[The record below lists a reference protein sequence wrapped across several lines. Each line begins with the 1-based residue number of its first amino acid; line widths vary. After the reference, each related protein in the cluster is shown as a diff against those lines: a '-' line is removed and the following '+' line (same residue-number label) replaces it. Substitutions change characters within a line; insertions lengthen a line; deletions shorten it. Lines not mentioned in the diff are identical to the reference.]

1 MTQTRDVAGRDGHAS
16 DSPGRDHRAVDPEL
30 DGRGVVVPEGQDRQ
44 QLGRESLTRR
54 SFLGS
59 IAGLAA
65 APALLARTG
74 SAAEQGAPPI
84 PVHSWNHMT
93 LTVTDVGRSREF
105 YQGLFGMTIAARQAR
120 TLILRVGDGPQFIAL
135 GGGGPDARPHINHSC
150 LTVDDFDDDR
160 LVGILGEHGVVP
172 TEQPGRNAPRRVRIR
187 MRGAEFG
194 GAPEGTP
201 ELYLGD
207 PDGVVVQLQ
216 DTRYCGGEGLLGELC
231 AAPEPSGSP
240 GLIAL
245 HDINH
250 FTVFVSDQ
258 QRSIAFYQG
267 LFGMPVTRSQ
277 GALPLLSVGSGR
289 QFLALAQGP
298 GPARIHHAC
307 LTMENFQHEE
317 VMATLE
323 EAGVRP
329 RAANAT
335 GPAEPLTSY
344 VTMRMPDRG
353 GAPGGTPEL
362 YFTDPDGILLQ
373 LQDVRYCGGGGYLGD
388 VCV

>member
-1 MTQTRDVAGRDGHAS
+1 MTNTPDVTERGRRAAGAS
-16 DSPGRDHRAVDPEL
+16 HP
-30 DGRGVVVPEGQDRQ
+30 
-44 QLGRESLTRR
+44 TRR

-59 IAGLAA
+59 LAALAA
-65 APALLARTG
+65 APAVLPRTG
-74 SAAEQGAPPI
+74 LAGQTEGGPPI
-84 PVHSWNHMT
+84 PVRSWNHMT
-93 LTVTDVGRSREF
+93 LTVTDLERSLAF

-120 TLILRVGDGPQFIAL
+120 TLILRIGDGPQFLAL
-135 GGGGPDARPHINHSC
+135 GGGRPDVRPHINHFC
-150 LTVDDFDDDR
+150 LAVDGFDAGR
-160 LVGILGEHGVVP
+160 LVGTLGGHGVAP
-172 TEQPGRNAPRRVRIR
+172 ADPPGRNAAGRVRVR

-216 DTRYCGGEGLLGELC
+216 DTAYCGGEGLLGELC
-231 AAPEPSGSP
+231 PTPEPPSAP
-240 GLIAL
+240 GLIAPR
-245 HDINH
+245 DISH

-258 QRSIAFYQG
+258 QRSIDFYQG

-289 QFLALAQGP
+289 QFLALAPGP

-307 LTMENFQHEE
+307 LTMENFRHEE
-317 VMATLE
+317 VLATLE
-323 EAGVRP
+323 AFGVRP
-329 RAANAT
+329 RAADAQ
-335 GPAEPLTSY
+335 GPPAPLTSY
-344 VTMRMPDRG
+344 VTMRMPDRD
-353 GAPGGTPEL
+353 GAPEGTPEL

-388 VCV
+388 VCA

>member
-1 MTQTRDVAGRDGHAS
+1 MTETHDATG
-16 DSPGRDHRAVDPEL
+16 PGRRAVD
-30 DGRGVVVPEGQDRQ
+30 
-44 QLGRESLTRR
+44 RESLTRR

-59 IAGLAA
+59 LAALAA
-65 APALLARTG
+65 APAVLPWTG
-74 SAAEQGAPPI
+74 SAAAQGGAPPI
-84 PVHSWNHMT
+84 PVRSWNHMT
-93 LTVTDVGRSREF
+93 LTVTDIGRSLEF
-105 YQGLFGMTIAARQAR
+105 YQGLFGMTIAARQAQ
-120 TLILRVGDGPQFIAL
+120 TLILRIGSGPQFVAL
-135 GGGGPDARPHINHSC
+135 GGGGPGARPHINHFC
-150 LTVDDFDDDR
+150 LTVDDFGDDR
-160 LVGILGEHGVVP
+160 LVGILGEQGVAP
-172 TEQPGRNAPRRVRIR
+172 TEQPGRNAPRRVRVR

-216 DTRYCGGEGLLGELC
+216 DTTYCGGEGLLGELC
-231 AAPEPSGSP
+231 PTPEPSSSAGM
-240 GLIAL
+240 IAL
-245 HDINH
+245 QDINH
-250 FTVFVSDQ
+250 FTVFVADQ

-289 QFLALAQGP
+289 QFLALAPGP

-307 LTMENFQHEE
+307 LTLENFQHEE

-323 EAGVRP
+323 EAGIHP
-329 RAANAT
+329 RAAGAT
-335 GPAEPLTSY
+335 GPPEPLTSY
-344 VTMRMPDRG
+344 VSMRMPDRG
-353 GAPGGTPEL
+353 GAPEGTPEL

-388 VCV
+388 VCG

>member
-1 MTQTRDVAGRDGHAS
+1 MTDTRDARRGFLPTTGH
-16 DSPGRDHRAVDPEL
+16 
-30 DGRGVVVPEGQDRQ
+30 DRM
-44 QLGRESLTRR
+44 TRR

-59 IAGLAA
+59 LAAVAA
-65 APALLARTG
+65 APTAAAALAPRPGLAGRQ
-74 SAAEQGAPPI
+74 AAEAAGSPPI
-84 PVHSWNHMT
+84 PVRSWNHMT
-93 LTVTDVGRSREF
+93 LTVTDIERSRDF
-105 YQGLFGMTIAARQAR
+105 YQGLFRMTIAARQAR
-120 TLILRVGDGPQFIAL
+120 TLILRVGEGPQFIAL
-135 GGGGPDARPHINHSC
+135 GGGRPDVTPHINHFC
-150 LTVDDFDDDR
+150 LTVDAFDDER
-160 LVGILGEHGVVP
+160 LVGVLGEHGVAP
-172 TEQPGRNAPRRVRIR
+172 TDEPGQNAARRVRVR

-216 DTRYCGGEGLLGELC
+216 DTTYCGGEGLLGEFC
-231 AAPEPSGSP
+231 PTPEPSSSA

-245 HDINH
+245 QDINH

-258 QRSIAFYQG
+258 QRSIDFYQG
-267 LFGMPVTRSQ
+267 LFGMPITRSQ

-289 QFLALAQGP
+289 QFLALAPGP
-298 GPARIHHAC
+298 GPARIHHASMS
-307 LTMENFQHEE
+307 MENFQHEE

-323 EAGVRP
+323 EFGIRP
-329 RAANAT
+329 RSADAQ
-335 GPAEPLTSY
+335 GPPEPLTSY

-353 GAPGGTPEL
+353 GAPEGTPEL

-388 VCV
+388 VCT

>member
-1 MTQTRDVAGRDGHAS
+1 MADTRDMRSTAT
-16 DSPGRDHRAVDPEL
+16 
-30 DGRGVVVPEGQDRQ
+30 DRE
-44 QLGRESLTRR
+44 RVTRR

-59 IAGLAA
+59 LAA
-65 APALLARTG
+65 VAAVPTAATALAPRAGRAAGQSTG
-74 SAAEQGAPPI
+74 PAGQPPI
-84 PVHSWNHMT
+84 PVRSWNHMT
-93 LTVTDVGRSREF
+93 LTVTDIGRSREF

-120 TLILRVGDGPQFIAL
+120 TLILQVGDGPQFIAL
-135 GGGGPDARPHINHSC
+135 GGGRPDATSHINHFC
-150 LTVDDFDDDR
+150 LTVDSFDDER
-160 LVGILGEHGVVP
+160 LVGILGEHGVAPTDVP
-172 TEQPGRNAPRRVRIR
+172 GQNAAERVRVR

-216 DTRYCGGEGLLGELC
+216 DTTYCGGEGLLGELC
-231 AAPEPSGSP
+231 SSPEPATGE
-240 GLIAL
+240 GVIAVR
-245 HDINH
+245 DINH

-267 LFGMPVTRSQ
+267 LFGMPSARSQ

-289 QFLALAQGP
+289 QFLALAAGP

-317 VMATLE
+317 VMAALE
-323 EAGVRP
+323 GFGIQPRP
-329 RAANAT
+329 DGAE
-335 GPAEPLTSY
+335 GPVGPLTSY

-353 GAPGGTPEL
+353 GAPEGTPEL

-388 VCV
+388 VCT

>member
-1 MTQTRDVAGRDGHAS
+1 MTDTHDATEHGRHEADA
-16 DSPGRDHRAVDPEL
+16 PR
-30 DGRGVVVPEGQDRQ
+30 
-44 QLGRESLTRR
+44 LTRR

-59 IAGLAA
+59 VAALAA
-65 APALLARTG
+65 APAVLPRTG
-74 SAAEQGAPPI
+74 LAAGQAAGPPI
-84 PVHSWNHMT
+84 PVRLWNH
-93 LTVTDVGRSREF
+93 LTISVTDIGRSLDF

-120 TLILRVGDGPQFIAL
+120 TLILRIGDGPQFLAL
-135 GGGGPDARPHINHSC
+135 GGGRPDVEPRISHFC
-150 LTVDDFDDDR
+150 LTVDDFDDAR
-160 LVGILGEHGVVP
+160 LVGILGDHGVAPV
-172 TEQPGRNAPRRVRIR
+172 EPGAGNAPRRVRIR

-201 ELYLGD
+201 ELYFGD
-207 PDGVVVQLQ
+207 PDGVVGQLQ
-216 DTRYCGGEGLLGELC
+216 DTTYCGGEGLLGELC
-231 AAPEPSGSP
+231 ENPEPSARA

-245 HDINH
+245 RDINH

-258 QRSIAFYQG
+258 QRSIDFYQG
-267 LFGMPVTRSQ
+267 LFGMPITRHQ

-289 QFLALAQGP
+289 QFLALAPGP

-307 LTMENFQHEE
+307 MSMENFQHEE

-323 EAGVRP
+323 EFGIRP
-329 RAANAT
+329 RAADAQ
-335 GPAEPLTSY
+335 GPPEPLTSY

-353 GAPGGTPEL
+353 GAPQGTPEL

>member
-1 MTQTRDVAGRDGHAS
+1 MTDARVARPGISSAAGRD
-16 DSPGRDHRAVDPEL
+16 R
-30 DGRGVVVPEGQDRQ
+30 
-44 QLGRESLTRR
+44 LTRR

-59 IAGLAA
+59 LAAMAATPALAA
-65 APALLARTG
+65 APAAAGLAPRAG
-74 SAAEQGAPPI
+74 RAAGQGAGAAEAPPI
-84 PVHSWNHMT
+84 PVLAWNHMT
-93 LTVTDVGRSREF
+93 LTVTDIGRSREF
-105 YQGLFGMTIAARQAR
+105 YQGLFGMTIAARQAQ
-120 TLILRVGDGPQFIAL
+120 TLILQVGDGPQFIAL
-135 GGGGPDARPHINHSC
+135 GGGRPDVTPHINHFC
-150 LTVDDFDDDR
+150 LTVDAFDDER
-160 LVGILGEHGVVP
+160 LVGILGEHGVAPTDVP
-172 TEQPGRNAPRRVRIR
+172 GQNAAERVRVR

-216 DTRYCGGEGLLGELC
+216 DTTYCGGEGRLGELC
-231 AAPEPSGSP
+231 PSPEPAAGD
-240 GLIAL
+240 GVIAVR
-245 HDINH
+245 DINH

-258 QRSIAFYQG
+258 ARSIAFYQG
-267 LFGMPVTRSQ
+267 LFGMPSTRSQ

-289 QFLALAQGP
+289 QFLALAPGP

-317 VMATLE
+317 VMAKLE
-323 EAGVRP
+323 GFGIQP
-329 RAANAT
+329 RSEGAQ
-335 GPAEPLTSY
+335 GPVGPLTSY
-344 VTMRMPDRG
+344 VTMRMPDRD

-388 VCV
+388 VCT

>member
-1 MTQTRDVAGRDGHAS
+1 MHDTHAATNDARRPAAS
-16 DSPGRDHRAVDPEL
+16 H
-30 DGRGVVVPEGQDRQ
+30 
-44 QLGRESLTRR
+44 LTRR

-59 IAGLAA
+59 VAALATAPSVLQRTGLAA
-65 APALLARTG
+65 GQAG
-74 SAAEQGAPPI
+74 GPPI
-84 PVHSWNHMT
+84 PVRSWNHMT
-93 LTVTDVGRSREF
+93 LTVTDIGRSLEF

-120 TLILRVGDGPQFIAL
+120 TLILRIGSGPQFLAL
-135 GGGGPDARPHINHSC
+135 GGGRPDATPGINHFC
-150 LTVDDFDDDR
+150 LNVDDFDHR
-160 LVGILGEHGVVP
+160 RAVGILGEHGVAPV
-172 TEQPGRNAPRRVRIR
+172 EQGGRNAPRRVRIR

-201 ELYLGD
+201 ELYIGD

-216 DTRYCGGEGLLGELC
+216 DSNYCGGEGLLGELC
-231 AAPEPSGSP
+231 ENPEPSASA

-245 HDINH
+245 QDINH

-258 QRSIAFYQG
+258 QRSIDFYQG
-267 LFGMPVTRSQ
+267 LFGMPITRHQ

-298 GPARIHHAC
+298 GPARIHHASMS
-307 LTMENFQHEE
+307 MENFQHEE

-323 EAGVRP
+323 EFGIRRRP
-329 RAANAT
+329 ADAQ
-335 GPAEPLTSY
+335 GPPEPLSSY

-353 GAPGGTPEL
+353 GAPQGTPEL

-388 VCV
+388 VCT

>member
-1 MTQTRDVAGRDGHAS
+1 MTDMHDATERGWRTV
-16 DSPGRDHRAVDPEL
+16 DSSR
-30 DGRGVVVPEGQDRQ
+30 
-44 QLGRESLTRR
+44 LTRR

-59 IAGLAA
+59 LAALAA
-65 APALLARTG
+65 APAVLPRTG
-74 SAAEQGAPPI
+74 LAAGQAGGPPI
-84 PVHSWNHMT
+84 PVRSWNHMT
-93 LTVTDVGRSREF
+93 LTVTDIGRSLEF

-120 TLILRVGDGPQFIAL
+120 TLILRIGNGPQFLAL
-135 GGGGPDARPHINHSC
+135 GGGRPDAQPRISHFC
-150 LTVDDFDDDR
+150 LTVDDFDDER
-160 LVGILGEHGVVP
+160 LVGILGEHGVTP
-172 TEQPGRNAPRRVRIR
+172 TEQPGQNASRRVRVR

-216 DTRYCGGEGLLGELC
+216 DTTYCGGEGLLGELC
-231 AAPEPSGSP
+231 PTPEPSSGA

-245 HDINH
+245 QDINH

-258 QRSIAFYQG
+258 QRSVDFYQG
-267 LFGMPVTRSQ
+267 LFGMPITRSQ

-298 GPARIHHAC
+298 GPARIHHASMS
-307 LTMENFQHEE
+307 MENFQHEE
-317 VMATLE
+317 VMTTLE
-323 EAGVRP
+323 EFGIRP
-329 RAANAT
+329 RAAGAQ
-335 GPAEPLTSY
+335 GPPEPLTSY

-353 GAPGGTPEL
+353 GAPEGTPEL

-388 VCV
+388 VCS

>member
-1 MTQTRDVAGRDGHAS
+1 MTDTRTMTHARNPRSSRKPRSSEVDGE
-16 DSPGRDHRAVDPEL
+16 RV
-30 DGRGVVVPEGQDRQ
+30 
-44 QLGRESLTRR
+44 TRR

-59 IAGLAA
+59 LAAVAAAPTAAGALAPRAGRVAGLAA
-65 APALLARTG
+65 GQATE
-74 SAAEQGAPPI
+74 AAGAPPI
-84 PVHSWNHMT
+84 PVRSWNHMT
-93 LTVTDVGRSREF
+93 LTVTDIERSREF

-120 TLILRVGDGPQFIAL
+120 TLILQVGEGPQFIAL
-135 GGGGPDARPHINHSC
+135 GGGRPDVTPHINHVC
-150 LTVDDFDDDR
+150 LTVDEFDDER
-160 LVGILGEHGVVP
+160 LVGILGQHGVAP
-172 TEQPGRNAPRRVRIR
+172 TDDPGRNAAERVRVR

-216 DTRYCGGEGLLGELC
+216 DTTYCGGEGVLGELC
-231 AAPEPSGSP
+231 PSPEPASGE
-240 GLIAL
+240 GVIAL

-258 QRSIAFYQG
+258 ARSIAFYQR
-267 LFGMPVTRSQ
+267 LFGMPSTRSQ

-289 QFLALAQGP
+289 QFLALAPGP
-298 GPARIHHAC
+298 APARIHHAC

-317 VMATLE
+317 VMAALE
-323 EAGVRP
+323 DFGIQPRP
-329 RAANAT
+329 EGAQ
-335 GPAEPLTSY
+335 GPVGPLTSY

-388 VCV
+388 VCT